1 MLQKKKNKK
10 FISTLLLMIV
20 FFSGIL
26 LFANHYVAAS
36 DFTLGFDDG
45 ETLQRTTKLG
55 NNDPATITYGIV
67 NWALIF
73 LGLATVIMIIIAGF
87 MWLFAAGNEEQVK
100 KAQAILKGA
109 IIGLLVIMASY
120 GAANYIFTKI
130 VEITT
135 PDEIIIQPAADS
147 MTIEPAAE

>member
-1 MLQKKKNKK
+1 MYLYLSFYSVIMLKKIKNKK
-10 FISTLLLMIV
+10 SVISLLLILM
-20 FFSGIL
+20 FFCTIIF
-26 LFANHYVAAS
+26 FANNYVAAA
-36 DFTLGFDDG
+36 DTLGFDDG
-45 ETLQRTTKLG
+45 TILKTTTKLG
-55 NNDPATITYGIV
+55 NNDPAMITYSIV

-130 VEITT
+130 VEITSST
-135 PDEIIIQPAADS
+135 PAVTP
-147 MTIEPAAE
+147 

>member
-1 MLQKKKNKK
+1 MYSYLSFYSVIMLKKIKNKK
-10 FISTLLLMIV
+10 TIMSLLLMVMI
-20 FFSGIL
+20 FFTIIF
-26 LFANHYVAAS
+26 FANTSMADS
-36 DFTLGFDDG
+36 LNFDDG
-45 ETLQRTTKLG
+45 KTLQTTTKLG
-55 NNDPATITYGIV
+55 NNDPANITYSIV

-130 VEITT
+130 VEITSST
-135 PDEIIIQPAADS
+135 PAVTP
-147 MTIEPAAE
+147 